1 MAIISTSNIPNLL
14 RPGLHAVFGDYNVYQ
29 DEWSELFE
37 RNTSDK
43 ASEWDQEMQLLP
55 VAGEKDEAGSVQYES
70 MGAVYLTVY
79 QHQWAGIGFQMT
91 RSAIEDNLYQS
102 MWPKGALATRN
113 SLAQYKNIL
122 GANVFNNGFSSAYP
136 IADGQPFFS
145 TSHPTQGG
153 NISNTLSIPTQLN
166 ETSLQ
171 DIIINIQLF
180 RDAAGLLIA
189 YKPRKLVVPTTL
201 QFTADVLLGSKFRT
215 GTANNDI
222 SAIYNMGAVPEGYTV
237 NHFLSTSTP
246 SWFLLT
252 TCEGLRYFMR
262 TPVDVDSFVDTATQN
277 VNVAAVERYS
287 FGTSNFRSCA
297 GVQGA

>member
-14 RPGLHAVFGDYNVYQ
+14 RPGLKTVFGDYNVYK
-29 DEWSELFE
+29 DEWSELFQY
-37 RNTSDK
+37 NTSDK
-43 ASEWDQEMQLLP
+43 ASEWDQEMALLP
-55 VAGEKDEAGSVQYES
+55 VASAKDEAASVQYES
-70 MGAVYLTVY
+70 MGSVYLTVY

-91 RSAIEDNLYQS
+91 RSAVEDNLYQD
-102 MWPKGALATRN
+102 MWPKGAMATRN

-122 GANVFNNGFSSAYP
+122 GANVFNLGFSSSKP
-136 IADGQPFFS
+136 IGDGQPFFS
-145 TSHPTQGG
+145 TAHPTQGG
-153 NISNTLSIPTQLN
+153 PVSNTLSIPTQLN

-180 RDAAGLLIA
+180 KDAAGLLIA
-189 YKPRKLVVPTTL
+189 YKPRKLVVPVTL

-222 SAIYNMGAVPEGYTV
+222 SAIYNMGAIPEGYTV
-237 NHFLSTSTP
+237 NHFLTGN
-246 SWFLLT
+246 SWFALT
-252 TCEGLRYFMR
+252 TAPGLKYFMR

-277 VNVAAVERYS
+277 INVAAVERYS